1 DKLRDQRLQRQPQLF
16 ADFSSRHASYDNPL
30 LAVGPVVLAALN
42 VLSGGWVTIH
52 PKTTNTTARQ

>member
-30 LAVGPVVLAALN
+30 LAVGPVVLAAL
-42 VLSGGWVTIH
+42 S
-52 PKTTNTTARQ
+52 ARPISSLKQAREKVSITG